1 MDVAWV
7 ALIGAGTALATG
19 LGVLPVWG
27 LGEGAARYRA
37 ALEGTAAGV
46 MGVAAVVGLLL
57 PAADNGSRAEVV
69 AGAAAGVVFLLV
81 ARRVLRRHELHVGHL
96 SGAGV
101 QRSLLV
107 FAVLF

>member
-1 MDVAWV
+1 MDVLWV

-19 LGVLPVWG
+19 LGVLPVWA

-37 ALEGTAAGV
+37 ALEGVAAGGV
-46 MGVAAVVGLLL
+46 GVAGVVGLLL
-57 PAADNGSRAEVV
+57 PAADNGSPAEVV
-69 AGAAAGVVFLLV
+69 GGATVGVAFLLV
-81 ARRVLRRHELHVGHL
+81 ARRVLGRHELHVGHL

-107 FAVLF
+107 F